1 MNKPL
6 VSPLHHFYRTSSQP
20 CPYLDGFIER
30 KIITELAGGAPQALY
45 GDLSR
50 AGFRR
55 SHQLAYRPACPTCS
69 SCVPVRVAVAG
80 FVAGRSIKRLAAVN
94 ADLSV
99 ETVPAQGTV
108 EQFRLFTRYQLA
120 RHADSDMAN
129 MGFSD
134 YRAMIEDS
142 PVATRLVTLRDRA
155 DRLIGVCLTDD
166 LDDGSSAVYSF
177 YDPDQPKRSLGT
189 WMVVELIRRAGAM
202 DRPFVYLG
210 YWIAG
215 SRKMAYKTRF
225 QPLQALGSNGWAPFV
240 AAPAPFVAG

>member
-20 CPYLDGFIER
+20 CPYLDGAIER
-30 KIITELAGGAPQALY
+30 KVITELGGKTPQALY
-45 GDLSR
+45 NDLSR

-55 SHQLAYRPACPTCS
+55 SHQLAYRPACPSCTA
-69 SCVPVRVAVAG
+69 CVPVRVDVAG
-80 FVAGRSIKRLAAVN
+80 FIPGRSIRRLAAFN

-99 ETVPAQGTV
+99 ETIEAAGTV
-108 EQFRLFTRYQLA
+108 EQFRLFSRYQLA
-120 RHADSDMAN
+120 RHTESDMAN

-142 PVATRLVTLRDRA
+142 SVATRLVTLRDGTG
-155 DRLIGVCLTDD
+155 RLMGVCLTDD
-166 LDDGSSAVYSF
+166 LDDGASAVYSF

-189 WMVVELIRRAGAM
+189 WMVVELIERARRMG
-202 DRPFVYLG
+202 RPYVYLG

-225 QPLQALGSNGWAPFV
+225 QPLEALGTHGWAPFE
-240 AAPAPFVAG
+240 PA

>member
-30 KIITELAGGAPQALY
+30 KVITELGGPTPQALY
-45 GDLSR
+45 NDLSR

-55 SHQLAYRPACPTCS
+55 SHQLAYRPACPTCTA
-69 SCVPVRVAVAG
+69 CVPVRVEVAG
-80 FVAGRSIKRLAAVN
+80 FAPGRSIKRLAAAN
-94 ADLSV
+94 ADLTA
-99 ETVPAQGTV
+99 ETVPAHGSV

-120 RHADSDMAN
+120 RHAESDMAN

-142 PVATRLVTLRDRA
+142 PVSTKLVTLRDGA
-155 DRLIGVCLTDD
+155 GTLIGVCLTDD

-189 WMVVELIRRAGAM
+189 WMVVELIRRAQAQG
-202 DRPFVYLG
+202 RPYVYLG

-225 QPLQALGSNGWAPFV
+225 QPLQALGLNGWV
-240 AAPAPFVAG
+240 AFTAD

>member
-20 CPYLDGFIER
+20 CPYLDGSIER
-30 KIITELAGGAPQALY
+30 KVITELGGQAPQALY
-45 GDLSR
+45 NDLSR

-55 SHQLAYRPACPTCS
+55 SHQLAYRPACPACT
-69 SCVPVRVAVAG
+69 SCVPVRVDVAG
-80 FVAGRSIKRLAAVN
+80 FVAGRSIKRLAAQN
-94 ADLSV
+94 TDLTARMI
-99 ETVPAQGTV
+99 EANGTV

-120 RHADSDMAN
+120 RHAESDMAN

-142 PVATRLVTLRDRA
+142 PVATGLLTLRDGA
-155 DRLIGVCLTDD
+155 GRLVGVCLTDD
-166 LDDGSSAVYSF
+166 LDDGASAVYSF
-177 YDPDQPKRSLGT
+177 YDPAQPKRSLGT
-189 WMVVELIRRAGAM
+189 WLVVELIERARRMGH
-202 DRPFVYLG
+202 PYVYLG

-225 QPLQALGSNGWAPFV
+225 QPLEALGPDGWAPFD
-240 AAPAPFVAG
+240 AD

>member
-20 CPYLDGFIER
+20 CPYLDGSIER
-30 KIITELAGGAPQALY
+30 KIITELGGPTPQALY
-45 GDLSR
+45 NDLSR

-55 SHQLAYRPACPTCS
+55 SHQLAYRPACPTCT
-69 SCVPVRVAVAG
+69 SCVPVRVDVAR
-80 FVAGRSIKRLAAVN
+80 FIAGRSVKRLAAQN
-94 ADLSV
+94 ADLTA
-99 ETVPAQGTV
+99 ETVEACGTV

-120 RHADSDMAN
+120 RHAESDMAN

-142 PVATRLVTLRDRA
+142 PVATGLLTLRDRA
-155 DRLIGVCLTDD
+155 GRLVGVCLTDE
-166 LDDGSSAVYSF
+166 LDDGASAVYSF
-177 YDPDQPKRSLGT
+177 YDPAQPKRSLGT
-189 WMVVELIRRAGAM
+189 WLVVELIARAARM
-202 DRPFVYLG
+202 DRPYVYLG

-225 QPLQALGSNGWAPFV
+225 QPLEALGAAGWAPFD
-240 AAPAPFVAG
+240 AG

>member
-30 KIITELAGGAPQALY
+30 KVITELAGAAPQTLY
-45 GDLSR
+45 NDLSR

-55 SHQLAYRPACPTCS
+55 SHQLAYRPACPTCTA
-69 SCVPVRVAVAG
+69 CVPVRVAVAG
-80 FVAGRSIKRLAAVN
+80 FVPGRSIKRLAAIN
-94 ADLSV
+94 QDLTAQTI
-99 ETVPAQGTV
+99 EPAGTV
-108 EQFRLFTRYQLA
+108 EQFRLFARYQLA
-120 RHADSDMAN
+120 RHAESDMAN

-142 PVATRLVTLRDRA
+142 PVTTKLVTLRDGGK
-155 DRLIGVCLTDD
+155 RLVGVCLTDD

-189 WMVVELIRRAGAM
+189 WMVVELIRRARAM
-202 DRPFVYLG
+202 DRPYVYLG

-215 SRKMAYKTRF
+215 SRKMTYKTRF
-225 QPLQALGSNGWAPFV
+225 QPLQALGANGWAPF
-240 AAPAPFVAG
+240 AAE

>member
-30 KIITELAGGAPQALY
+30 KVITELGGAAPQALY
-45 GDLSR
+45 NNLSR

-55 SHQLAYRPACPTCS
+55 SHQLAYRPACPTCTA
-69 SCVPVRVAVAG
+69 CLPVRVDVAG
-80 FVAGRSIKRLAAVN
+80 FVQGRSIKRLATAN
-94 ADLSV
+94 ADLMV
-99 ETVPAQGTV
+99 ETVGPHGSV

-120 RHADSDMAN
+120 RHAESDMAN

-142 PVATRLVTLRDRA
+142 PVSTRLVTLRERTGN
-155 DRLIGVCLTDD
+155 LVGVCLTDD
-166 LDDGSSAVYSF
+166 LDDGASAVYSF

-189 WMVVELIRRAGAM
+189 WLVVELIRRAQALG
-202 DRPFVYLG
+202 RPYVYLG

-225 QPLQALGSNGWAPFV
+225 QPLEALGANGWAPFV
-240 AAPAPFVAG
+240 AD

>member
-20 CPYLDGFIER
+20 CPYLDGSIER
-30 KIITELAGGAPQALY
+30 KVITELSGPAPQVLY
-45 GDLSR
+45 NDLSR

-55 SHQLAYRPACPTCS
+55 SHQLAYRPACPACTA
-69 SCVPVRVAVAG
+69 CVPVRVDVAG
-80 FVAGRSIKRLAAVN
+80 FVVGRSIKRLAALN
-94 ADLSV
+94 ADLEVDTV
-99 ETVPAQGTV
+99 EANGTV
-108 EQFRLFTRYQLA
+108 EQYRLFARYQLA
-120 RHADSDMAN
+120 RHAESDMAN

-142 PVATRLVTLRDRA
+142 PVATRLVTLRDGAR
-155 DRLIGVCLTDD
+155 RLVGVCLTDD

-177 YDPDQPKRSLGT
+177 YDPAQPKRSLGT
-189 WMVVELIRRAGAM
+189 WLVVALIERARRMG
-202 DRPFVYLG
+202 RPYVYLG

-225 QPLQALGSNGWAPFV
+225 QPLQALGPNGWV
-240 AAPAPFVAG
+240 AFDAD

>member
-30 KIITELAGGAPQALY
+30 KVITELSGPTPQALY
-45 GDLSR
+45 NDLSR

-55 SHQLAYRPACPTCS
+55 SHQLAYRPACPACT
-69 SCVPVRVAVAG
+69 SCVPVRVSVAG
-80 FVAGRSIKRLAAVN
+80 FTPSRSIKRLEAQN
-94 ADLSV
+94 ADLTV
-99 ETVPAQGTV
+99 ETIEAAGTV

-120 RHADSDMAN
+120 RHAESDMAN
-129 MGFSD
+129 MGFGD

-142 PVATRLVTLRDRA
+142 PVSTALVTLRDRTG
-155 DRLIGVCLTDD
+155 RLVGVCLTDD
-166 LDDGSSAVYSF
+166 LDDGASAVYSF

-189 WMVVELIRRAGAM
+189 WLVVALIERARQRG
-202 DRPFVYLG
+202 RPYVYLG

-225 QPLQALGSNGWAPFV
+225 QPLEALGPQGWTPFV
-240 AAPAPFVAG
+240 PD

>member
-30 KIITELAGGAPQALY
+30 KVITELSGPTPQGLY
-45 GDLSR
+45 NDLSR

-55 SHQLAYRPACPTCS
+55 SHQLAYRPACPACT

-80 FVAGRSIKRLAAVN
+80 FTPSRSIKRLEAQN
-94 ADLSV
+94 ADLTV
-99 ETVPAQGTV
+99 ETIEAAGTV

-120 RHADSDMAN
+120 RHAESDMAN
-129 MGFSD
+129 MGFGD

-142 PVATRLVTLRDRA
+142 PVSTALVTLRDRA
-155 DRLIGVCLTDD
+155 GRLVGVCLTDD
-166 LDDGSSAVYSF
+166 LDDGASAVYSF

-189 WMVVELIRRAGAM
+189 WLVVALIERARQRG
-202 DRPFVYLG
+202 RPYVYLG

-225 QPLQALGSNGWAPFV
+225 QPLEALGPQGWAPFV
-240 AAPAPFVAG
+240 PD

>member
-30 KIITELAGGAPQALY
+30 KVITELSGPTPQVLY
-45 GDLSR
+45 NDLSR

-80 FVAGRSIKRLAAVN
+80 FAPGRSIKRLEALN
-94 ADLSV
+94 ADLTV
-99 ETVPAQGTV
+99 ETIEAAGTV

-120 RHADSDMAN
+120 RHAESDMAN
-129 MGFSD
+129 MGFGD

-142 PVATRLVTLRDRA
+142 PVSTALVTLRDRTG
-155 DRLIGVCLTDD
+155 RLAGVCLTDD
-166 LDDGSSAVYSF
+166 LDDGASAVYSF

-189 WMVVELIRRAGAM
+189 WLVVALIERARQRG
-202 DRPFVYLG
+202 RPYVYLG

-225 QPLQALGSNGWAPFV
+225 QPLEALGPHGWVPFV
-240 AAPAPFVAG
+240 PD

>member
-30 KIITELAGGAPQALY
+30 KVITELSGPTPQVLY
-45 GDLSR
+45 NDLSR

-55 SHQLAYRPACPTCS
+55 SHQLAYRPACPACT

-80 FVAGRSIKRLAAVN
+80 FTPSRSIKRLEAQN
-94 ADLSV
+94 ADLTV
-99 ETVPAQGTV
+99 ETIEAAGTV

-120 RHADSDMAN
+120 RHAESDMAN
-129 MGFSD
+129 MGFGD

-142 PVATRLVTLRDRA
+142 PVSTTLVTLRDLA
-155 DRLIGVCLTDD
+155 GRLVGVCLTDD
-166 LDDGSSAVYSF
+166 LDDGASAVYSF

-189 WMVVELIRRAGAM
+189 WLVVALIERARQRG
-202 DRPFVYLG
+202 RPYVYLG

-225 QPLQALGSNGWAPFV
+225 QPLEALGPQGWAPFV
-240 AAPAPFVAG
+240 PD

>member
-6 VSPLHHFYRTSSQP
+6 ASPLHHFYRTGSQP
-20 CPYLDGFIER
+20 CPYLDGFVER
-30 KIITELAGGAPQALY
+30 KVITELAGADPQALY
-45 GDLSR
+45 NDLSR

-55 SHQLAYRPACPTCS
+55 SHQLAYRPACPACNA
-69 SCVPVRVAVAG
+69 CVPVRVAVAD
-80 FVAGRSIKRLAAVN
+80 FLPGRSIKRLATIN

-99 ETVPAQGTV
+99 ETVAAQGSV
-108 EQFRLFTRYQLA
+108 EQFRLFARYQRA
-120 RHADSDMAN
+120 RHAESDMAN

-142 PVATRLVTLRDRA
+142 PVSTRLVTLRDRKGQ
-155 DRLIGVCLTDD
+155 LIGVCLTDD

-189 WMVVELIRRAGAM
+189 WMVVALIQRAQAM
-202 DRPFVYLG
+202 GRPYVYLG

-225 QPLQALGSNGWAPFV
+225 QPLQALGGNGWAPF
-240 AAPAPFVAG
+240 AAG